1 MVDVYHDQE
10 LEELSWMVVNGK
22 MVKKLDLIAVITIYG
37 EEYFTVY
44 RRYNNVYEIVI
55 KDYNNDIY
63 IRKDESVYRSLQ
75 DILCLSDEQM
85 ENIVTLD
92 AITFKYNLLLPPSM
106 NHLEKMMWSD
116 IQTQW
121 YGVVMNVGG
130 ILNEYYNQKKRRN
143 DNSDSDESEEDSDD
157 EGKCTEMNEVEENS
171 NLLTD
176 VSTSQSSPT
185 SLTSDTHNTETFS
198 KLINLLTVP
207 TVPTV
212 STKSCNKS
220 KKKDNKHKSNKPNCK
235 EEDVIHRGFSPV
247 NEVIFPENKSNVY
260 NNKRKYLEES
270 NESLKKEELQS
281 GSSLK
286 HKNSML
292 FHNAKIR
299 KLEC

>member
-22 MVKKLDLIAVITIYG
+22 MLKKLDLIAVITIYG

-92 AITFKYNLLLPPSM
+92 AITFKYNMLLPPSM
-106 NHLEKMMWSD
+106 NHLEKMLWSD

-130 ILNEYYNQKKRRN
+130 ILNEYYIRMNLKRIQMTR
-143 DNSDSDESEEDSDD
+143 
-157 EGKCTEMNEVEENS
+157 EN
-171 NLLTD
+171 
-176 VSTSQSSPT
+176 
-185 SLTSDTHNTETFS
+185 
-198 KLINLLTVP
+198 
-207 TVPTV
+207 
-212 STKSCNKS
+212 
-220 KKKDNKHKSNKPNCK
+220 
-235 EEDVIHRGFSPV
+235 
-247 NEVIFPENKSNVY
+247 
-260 NNKRKYLEES
+260 
-270 NESLKKEELQS
+270 
-281 GSSLK
+281 
-286 HKNSML
+286 
-292 FHNAKIR
+292 
-299 KLEC
+299 